1 MSEVSSTH
9 VYVSHSF
16 YFLLPRQYIDYGHSS
31 KYWIESLEIRFCK
44 CVLNNAATN
53 VVRSHRSNKWT
64 IGYDSRWS
72 SRASIPGLVSCGGV
86 QRTIP
91 FGEVVKD
98 VTFTILI
105 RLVSC
110 RGTWECRV
118 LEYWF
123 CSICVE
129 QILQF
134 SSLLLGSSRS
144 KASQQLALTGLR
156 ADLWKPYWHKCLK
169 VHMTLAG
176 F

>member
-53 VVRSHRSNKWT
+53 VVCNHRSNKWT

-123 CSICVE
+123 CSVCVA
-129 QILQF
+129 QIGY
-134 SSLLLGSSRS
+134 SSSRHCS
-144 KASQQLALTGLR
+144 SVAVGAGPASNWLLQVFGLTFENPSTTSACR
-156 ADLWKPYWHKCLK
+156 Y
-169 VHMTLAG
+169 T
-176 F
+176 